1 MLHAGL
7 RYATAHPSHGI
18 KLQIQFCRREKEQ
31 KRGRIYI
38 SEGKG
43 RKSTLLLLDADFQTI
58 STNFPAYIL
67 SMQMYCKRAGIN
79 SCVYHIC
86 HNTITIFHIAFL
98 LFKGTVSGP
107 TLAGKAACLSF
118 YYFTCSVVLFIIN
131 SGFWPH

>member
-1 MLHAGL
+1 MLHAAL
-7 RYATAHPSHGI
+7 RYAIAQPSHGI
-18 KLQIQFCRREKEQ
+18 KLEIQFCRREKEQ

-86 HNTITIFHIAFL
+86 HNTITIFHIALL